1 MTMLDTHTRDTDTPE
16 AATLETTASRLDA
29 AVAAISRLDPDS
41 RAVAEEFAL
50 ALDALSKEALTT
62 IVRALREDPRGKEL
76 LFDLVD
82 DPAVRMLLGMHGIIR
97 MPDPAATAEATAP
110 APTASARPVAFV
122 SLESLLR
129 GPSAAPTGACGTGAS
144 ACGPEGCGCGGH

>member
-1 MTMLDTHTRDTDTPE
+1 MTMLDTHTRDADTPE

-129 GPSAAPTGACGTGAS
+129 GPSAAPTGACGTGAG

>member
-1 MTMLDTHTRDTDTPE
+1 
-16 AATLETTASRLDA
+16 
-29 AVAAISRLDPDS
+29 
-41 RAVAEEFAL
+41 
-50 ALDALSKEALTT
+50 
-62 IVRALREDPRGKEL
+62 
-76 LFDLVD
+76 
-82 DPAVRMLLGMHGIIR
+82 MLLGMHGIIR

-110 APTASARPVAFV
+110 APAASARPVAFV

>member
-1 MTMLDTHTRDTDTPE
+1 MTMLDADTRDTDTPE
-16 AATLETTASRLDA
+16 AVTLETTASRLDA

-62 IVRALREDPRGKEL
+62 IVRALRQDPRGKEL
-76 LFDLVD
+76 LFSLVD

>member
-16 AATLETTASRLDA
+16 AANLETTASRLDA

-129 GPSAAPTGACGTGAS
+129 GPSATPTGACRTGAS

>member
-1 MTMLDTHTRDTDTPE
+1 MTMLDADTRDSDALE
-16 AATLETTASRLDA
+16 AETLETTAARLDA

-110 APTASARPVAFV
+110 APVASARPVAFV

>member
-1 MTMLDTHTRDTDTPE
+1 MTMLDAHTRDTDTLE
-16 AATLETTASRLDA
+16 TETLETTAARLDA

-50 ALDALSKEALTT
+50 ALDALSKEGLTT
-62 IVRALREDPRGKEL
+62 IVRTLREDPRGKEL

-110 APTASARPVAFV
+110 VPTASARPVAFV

-129 GPSAAPTGACGTGAS
+129 GPSAASTGACGTGAS

>member
-129 GPSAAPTGACGTGAS
+129 GPSAAPTGACGTGAG

>member
-1 MTMLDTHTRDTDTPE
+1 MTMLDAHTRDTDSPE
-16 AATLETTASRLDA
+16 VETLETTAARLDA

-50 ALDALSKEALTT
+50 ALDALSREALTT

-110 APTASARPVAFV
+110 APAASARPVAFV

>member
-1 MTMLDTHTRDTDTPE
+1 MTMLDTHTRDTDSPE
-16 AATLETTASRLDA
+16 VETLETTAARLDA

-110 APTASARPVAFV
+110 APAASARPVAFV

>member
-62 IVRALREDPRGKEL
+62 IVRALRQDPRGKEL
-76 LFDLVD
+76 LFSLVD